1 MEVKEVKWWQH
12 CNLKERR
19 LRKLNTEKVHLVMI
33 AYEHSFFFFFWCY
46 VSLSVCDDCGLC

>member
-19 LRKLNTEKVHLVMI
+19 LRKLNTEKVHLVRI
-33 AYEHSFFFFFWCY
+33 DF
-46 VSLSVCDDCGLC
+46 

>member
-19 LRKLNTEKVHLVMI
+19 LRELNTEKVHLVRI
-33 AYEHSFFFFFWCY
+33 AY
-46 VSLSVCDDCGLC
+46 